1 MRIDFHTHFYPE
13 VYLQDLAREPGNA
26 RVTRDE
32 AGRWVVHYAGDYN
45 VVAAGHI
52 SVEAR
57 LRDMNAAGVDLAV
70 LSFTTPGV
78 HVEAPERG
86 VRLARLVNDAYAA
99 LVRAY
104 PDRFSAL
111 ATLPL
116 QAPDAAADELER
128 AVTRLGLPGAMIF
141 SNVNGRP
148 LDSPEFRPVF
158 ERAARLGVPLMV
170 HPTTPIFGT
179 TGVEDYRLVAVLGF
193 LFDTTIAACRLVF
206 SGLFE
211 AYPGLQLVL
220 AHLGGTLP
228 YVAERADR
236 AWAVYPEVRPLISR
250 PPTAFFK
257 NFYYDTVNFDPAAL
271 ELALEFAGPDRLLL
285 GSDYP
290 HQVGDMVRAIETVSG
305 LSAAEGVRQ
314 AILGGNAARL
324 LRLKG

>member
-1 MRIDFHTHFYPE
+1 MVIDFHTHFYPE
-13 VYLQDLAREPGNA
+13 TYLEDLAREPGAA
-26 RVTRDE
+26 RVSRDE
-32 AGRWVVHYAGDYN
+32 TGRWVVHYAGDYN
-45 VVAAGHI
+45 IVADGHI

-57 LRDMNAAGVDLAV
+57 LRDMDAAGMDLAV

-78 HVEAPERG
+78 HVEAPARG
-86 VRLARLVNDAYAA
+86 IRLARLVNDAYAA
-99 LVRAY
+99 LVRAH

-116 QAPDAAADELER
+116 QAPEAAADELER
-128 AVTRLGLPGAMIF
+128 AVIRLGLPGAMVF

-179 TGVEDYRLVAVLGF
+179 TGVNDYRLVAILGF

-211 AYPGLQLVL
+211 AYPRLQLVL

-236 AWAVYPEVRPLISR
+236 AWAVYPELRPLISQ
-250 PPTAFFK
+250 PPTALFK
-257 NFYYDTVNFDPAAL
+257 NFYYDTVNFDLAAL
-271 ELALEFAGPDRLLL
+271 ELALKFAGPDRLLL

-290 HQVGDMVRAIETVSG
+290 HQVGDMTRAVETVSG
-305 LSAAEGVRQ
+305 LAAAEEVRR
-314 AILGGNAARL
+314 AILGDNAARL

>member
-13 VYLQDLAREPGNA
+13 VYLEDLAREPGVA
-26 RVTRDE
+26 RVARDE
-32 AGRWVVHYAGDYN
+32 TGRWVVHYAGDYN
-45 VVAAGHI
+45 IVADGHI

-57 LRDMNAAGVDLAV
+57 LRDMDAAGVDLAV

-99 LVRAY
+99 LVRAH

-116 QAPDAAADELER
+116 QAPEAAADELER
-128 AVTRLGLPGAMIF
+128 AVKRLGLPGAMVF

-170 HPTTPIFGT
+170 HPTTPVFGT
-179 TGVEDYRLVAVLGF
+179 AGLEEYRLVAILGF

-211 AYPGLQLVL
+211 AYPNLQLVL

-236 AWAVYPEVRPLISR
+236 GWRAYPELRPLISR

-271 ELALEFAGPDRLLL
+271 ELAVKFAGPERLLL

-290 HQVGDMVRAIETVSG
+290 HQVGDMGRAVEVVSG
-305 LSAAEGVRQ
+305 LPVAEEVRR
-314 AILGGNAARL
+314 AILGDNAARL
-324 LRLKG
+324 LGLKT

>member
-1 MRIDFHTHFYPE
+1 MVIDFHTHFYPE
-13 VYLQDLAREPGNA
+13 AYLEDLARNPGVA

-32 AGRWVVHYAGDYN
+32 TGRWVVHYAGDYN
-45 VVAAGHI
+45 IVADGHI

-57 LRDMNAAGVDLAV
+57 LRDMDAAGIDVAV

-99 LVRAY
+99 LVRGY
-104 PDRFSAL
+104 PNRFSAL

-116 QAPDAAADELER
+116 QAPEAAADELKR
-128 AVTRLGLPGAMIF
+128 AVTRLGLPGAMVF

-148 LDSPEFRPVF
+148 LDSPEFRPLF

-170 HPTTPIFGT
+170 HPTTPVFGT
-179 TGVEDYRLVAVLGF
+179 TGVDDYRLVAILGF

-220 AHLGGTLP
+220 AHLGGALP

-236 AWAVYPEVRPLISR
+236 AWAVYPELRPRISR

-257 NFYYDTVNFDPAAL
+257 NLYYDTVNFDPAAL
-271 ELALEFAGPDRLLL
+271 ELALKFAGPDRLLL

-290 HQVGDMVRAIETVSG
+290 HQVGDMGRAVETVSG
-305 LSAAEGVRQ
+305 LAVPEEVRR
-314 AILGGNAARL
+314 AILGDNAARL